1 MATASEKSV
10 KPVSIGSH
18 PLNQM
23 RLVAGFIAAVV
34 CLAQTDTLKLPP
46 FKTSIALEG
55 QPVAI
60 TVWGAV
66 SAAHLSA
73 TVDLGEFQEHLAPIL
88 AAQLNRSDKCGERL
102 SVEKA
107 VLVPSGLLTA
117 NVHYEHFGC
126 AKAFGKEITRRLVGG
141 DAVVEVNLTPGVAD
155 NHISMDAEVRK
166 IDADGSL
173 GEALHS
179 GSFGDSIR
187 QKIAANIESSIRKS
201 VDLKSALPAGMDSVV
216 TLRTVRFADGGSGR
230 LWLTIDADMRLSEEQ
245 LRGFAKLVAH

>member
-1 MATASEKSV
+1 MCLS
-10 KPVSIGSH
+10 
-18 PLNQM
+18 QM
-23 RLVAGFIAAVV
+23 V
-34 CLAQTDTLKLPP
+34 CLAQTDTLKFPP
-46 FKTSIALEG
+46 LKTSVTVEG

-73 TVDLGEFQEHLAPIL
+73 TVDLGDFQEHLTPIL

-102 SVEKA
+102 SVEKV
-107 VLVPSGLLTA
+107 VLLPTGLLTA
-117 NVHYEHFGC
+117 NVHYERFGC

-141 DAVVEVNLTPGVAD
+141 DAVVEVNLTPTVEE
-155 NHISMDAEVRK
+155 NHIAMGAEVRK

-187 QKIAANIESSIRKS
+187 QRIATSMESSIRKS
-201 VDLKSALPAGMDSVV
+201 ADLKSTLPAGMDSVA
-216 TLRTVRFADGGSGR
+216 TLRTVQFADGGSGR
-230 LWLTIDADMRLSEEQ
+230 LWLTIDGELHLSPEQ
-245 LRGFAKLVAH
+245 FQGLAKSIVARG

>member
-1 MATASEKSV
+1 
-10 KPVSIGSH
+10 
-18 PLNQM
+18 M
-23 RLVAGFIAAVV
+23 RLVAGLIVSVV

-46 FKTSIALEG
+46 LKSSITLEG
-55 QPVAI
+55 QPVAV

-66 SAAHLSA
+66 SPAHLSA
-73 TVDLGEFQEHLAPIL
+73 TVDLGDFQDHLTPIL

-107 VLVPSGLLTA
+107 VLAPSGLLTA

-126 AKAFGKEITRRLVGG
+126 AKAFGKEITKRLVGG
-141 DAVVEVNLTPGVAD
+141 EAVVEVSLTPSVAE
-155 NHISMDAEVRK
+155 NHIAMGAEVRK

-187 QKIAANIESSIRKS
+187 QKIATNIESSVRKS
-201 VDLKSALPAGMDSVV
+201 ADLKSALPAGVDSVL
-216 TLRTVRFADGGSGR
+216 TLRSVRFADGGSGH
-230 LWLTIDADMRLSEEQ
+230 LWLTIDGELHLSPEQ
-245 LRGFAKLVAH
+245 FQSLSKGILSHG

>member
-1 MATASEKSV
+1 
-10 KPVSIGSH
+10 
-18 PLNQM
+18 M
-23 RLVAGFIAAVV
+23 RLIAGFIAAVT

-66 SAAHLSA
+66 SGAHLSA
-73 TVDLGEFQEHLAPIL
+73 TVDLGDFQEHLTPIL

-102 SVEKA
+102 TVQKA
-107 VLVPSGLLTA
+107 ALAPSGLLIA

-126 AKAFGKEITRRLVGG
+126 AKAFGKEITKRLVGG
-141 DAVVEVNLTPGVAD
+141 DAVVEVNLTPKLAD
-155 NHISMDAEVRK
+155 NRIGMDAEVRK

-187 QKIAANIESSIRKS
+187 QKIAANIETSVRKS
-201 VDLKSALPAGMDSVV
+201 ADLKSALPGGVENV
-216 TLRTVRFADGGSGR
+216 LTLRTVRFVDGGSGR
-230 LWLTIDADMRLSEEQ
+230 LWLDIDGELHLSTEQ
-245 LRGFAKLVAH
+245 FQMLTKGISR